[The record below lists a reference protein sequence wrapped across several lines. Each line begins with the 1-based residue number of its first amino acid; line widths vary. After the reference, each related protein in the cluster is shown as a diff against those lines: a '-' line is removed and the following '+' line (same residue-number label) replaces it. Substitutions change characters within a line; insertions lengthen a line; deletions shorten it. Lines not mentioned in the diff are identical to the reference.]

1 MQLMILENRRLR
13 TTLRPG
19 PGMISIG
26 SSPECGIH
34 LPDPRISA
42 HQASITQ
49 DEDGVWW
56 LEVVDTS
63 APTSL
68 NRTVQKARAKL
79 RHADEISIGDF
90 AIRLFLESDKTR
102 DELRRERV
110 LQLTKR
116 HGKTLPLGSIIHK
129 FEDSVTVP
137 KDFLEQLSLL
147 AVRVEG
153 MDTVTDILT
162 PLLRAMLRSFDA
174 RCAWVGIRREPIGD
188 FNWSLGLAHDGQ
200 PCDRP
205 PFSEKMHPRC
215 LEHTQYLCCP
225 EAPID
230 GARSAMAVPLVCQP
244 GILGMLY
251 VENAADSVPYSETM
265 LSAFSAMASCVALP
279 VENVLRHSVSK
290 QRAILATE
298 QTVARVT
305 QDALTP
311 KALPQWD
318 DLQIA
323 CYRHMGSRR
332 CCDLYDIV
340 QLRDKTASIIVA
352 KLAVDDAALAR
363 RFSEIR
369 TMFRAAALYSEAP
382 HLFARAMN
390 WLVHTP
396 ETPCAI
402 ELATAWINP
411 VSGKVQYCIAG
422 DGVHLGVIH
431 ADGTAEFMES
441 NGMPPVGRTR
451 APAFEGRTCDLAS
464 GDTLA
469 LATGGVACAKDR
481 EGEAFGIAGLEE
493 ILCDGL
499 GAAPGHVLGELA
511 SELTDFVA
519 GGACPE
525 DISIVLAR
533 RE

>member
-13 TTLRPG
+13 NTLRPG

-56 LEVVDTS
+56 LEVVDTT
-63 APTSL
+63 AATSL
-68 NRTVQKARAKL
+68 NRAIQKSRAKL
-79 RHADEISIGDF
+79 QHADEISLGEF
-90 AIRLFLESDKTR
+90 AIRLFMESDKTR
-102 DELRRERV
+102 EELRRERV
-110 LQLTKR
+110 LKLTQR

-129 FEDSVTVP
+129 FEDSITIP

-147 AVRVEG
+147 AVRVEA
-153 MDTVTDILT
+153 METIPDILT

-174 RCAWVGIRREPIGD
+174 RCAWAGIRREPTGE
-188 FNWSLGLAHDGQ
+188 FNWSLGLLHDGQ
-200 PCDRP
+200 PCDCP
-205 PFSEKMHPRC
+205 PFSEKMRPRC
-215 LEHTQYLCCP
+215 LESTQYLCCP
-225 EAPID
+225 DAPID
-230 GARSAMAVPLVCQP
+230 GARSAMAVPLLCQP

-251 VENAADSVPYSETM
+251 IENAADSLPFGEDS
-265 LSAFSAMASCVALP
+265 LSAFSAIASCVALP
-279 VENVLRHSVSK
+279 VENVLRHSASK
-290 QRAILATE
+290 RRAVQATE

-318 DLQIA
+318 DIQIA
-323 CYRHMGSRR
+323 SYRHMGDRH

-352 KLAVDDAALAR
+352 RLEIDDAELSR

-390 WLVHTP
+390 WLVFAP
-396 ETPCAI
+396 DAPCAI

-411 VSGKVQYCIAG
+411 ASGQVQFCIAG
-422 DGVHLGVIH
+422 EGVHLGVIH
-431 ADGTAEFMES
+431 ADGTAEFMDS
-441 NGMPPVGRTR
+441 KGMPPVGKTR
-451 APAFEGRTCDLAS
+451 APAFEGRVCELDS

-469 LATGGVACAKDR
+469 LATGGIAFAKDR
-481 EGEAFGIAGLEE
+481 EGKTFGMAGLEDL
-493 ILCDGL
+493 LCDGL
-499 GAAPGHVLGELA
+499 GAAPGQVLSEFA
-511 SELTDFVA
+511 TELTDFVA
-519 GGACPE
+519 GGVCPE
-525 DISIVLAR
+525 DISIVLAQR
-533 RE
+533 A